1 MSHRGAR
8 SPHPSSFVE
17 RPSCPLPQGEGSIT
31 TVYQP
36 PPPPPPPP
44 PPEEP
49 PPPLPPPLLLS
60 LEPGAVEAEEIVW
73 LRSPLRWLAKPTG
86 SLDQLSLPAYQAV
99 VAAAAVPAAAS
110 TPAKRFAHAFSMS
123 SAMA

>member
-1 MSHRGAR
+1 M
-8 SPHPSSFVE
+8 PSSSK
-17 RPSCPLPQGEGSIT
+17 RGEGAIASTATALRAI
-31 TVYQP
+31 YQP

-49 PPPLPPPLLLS
+49 PPPLPPPPPPLS

-86 SLDQLSLPAYQAV
+86 SSDQLLLPAYQVA
-99 VAAAAVPAAAS
+99 VAAAAPAAAS
-110 TPAKRFAHAFSMS
+110 TPAHRLAQAVSTS